1 MSNTTGFSPRA
12 GFVRRLLRDWTAVG
26 AGCALLVIVLACA
39 AAPLY
44 ASHIAGTDP
53 FVSNIEGS
61 VTRNGRAAAVLAQNT
76 AGLGLGST
84 PIGPGWSGAYLLGA
98 DGEGRDVAARLLYGG
113 RTSLLIAAAATA
125 LTLAAAGVL
134 GVLAGAAGGWVD
146 GVLRWL
152 LDLVWAFPVFLL
164 AISLAAVL
172 ASSGLRLGPVTVA
185 ADSLVLP
192 MVILGVVFVPYVAR
206 PVRAQVLSL
215 NRTDFVTAAM
225 ALGGTPGHIVRR
237 HVLPPVGATLLLF
250 APTVLAFDL
259 LTEASL
265 SVLGV
270 GVQSPA
276 ASWGT
281 LIADGQSLI
290 YTRPVVAIAP
300 GLAVVATVLA
310 LNLLADSVRKAAAI
324 RSGAR

>member
-1 MSNTTGFSPRA
+1 MNNITGFSRKA
-12 GFVRRLLRDWTAVG
+12 GFVRRLLRDRAATG
-26 AGCALLVIVLACA
+26 AALVLLLAGLACA

-44 ASHIAGTDP
+44 AAYVSGTDP
-53 FVSNIEGS
+53 FLSNIEG
-61 VTRNGRAAAVLAQNT
+61 RIARGAVLAQNT

-98 DGEGRDVAARLLYGG
+98 DGQGRDVAARLLYGG
-113 RTSLLIAAAATA
+113 RTSLTIAAGATL
-125 LTLAAAGVL
+125 LTLAAAGAL
-134 GVLAGAAGGWVD
+134 GVMAGAAGGWTD
-146 GVLRWL
+146 GALRWL

-164 AISLAAVL
+164 AISLSAVL
-172 ASSGLRLGPVTVA
+172 ASSTH

-192 MVILGVVFVPYVAR
+192 MVILAVVFIPYVAR
-206 PVRAQVLSL
+206 PVRVQVLSL
-215 NRTDFVTAAM
+215 NHRAFVRAAR
-225 ALGGTPGHIVRR
+225 ALGGAPGHVVRR
-237 HVLPPVGATLLLF
+237 HILPQVGATLLLF
-250 APTVLAFDL
+250 APTIMAFDL

-281 LIADGQSLI
+281 LIADGQALI

-300 GLAVVATVLA
+300 GVAVVITVLA
-310 LNLLADSVRKAAAI
+310 LNLLADGVRTAAAP
-324 RSGAR
+324 R